1 MLQEAPG
8 CAFLLFL
15 AYWPGAAEHNVS
27 AASKHPMKN
36 TKKCPKCQST
46 KILTQE
52 QGCIQGNLY
61 GDELICSEE
70 EPPTNFAIISNT
82 AGTSQ

>member
-1 MLQEAPG
+1 
-8 CAFLLFL
+8 
-15 AYWPGAAEHNVS
+15 
-27 AASKHPMKN
+27 MKN